1 MDYMASLKHFCDN
14 KISFD
19 LIFIDPPY
27 NMKIIDKILN
37 YINQNNLLNKNGQ
50 VVCEYQNDI
59 LKEEYG
65 NIKLLKTKK
74 YAIRYVAIYKNTK

>member
-1 MDYMASLKHFCDN
+1 
-14 KISFD
+14 
-19 LIFIDPPY
+19 
-27 NMKIIDKILN
+27 MKIIDKILN
-37 YINQNNLLNKNGQ
+37 YINQNNLLKKDGR
-50 VVCEYQNDI
+50 VAREYQNDI